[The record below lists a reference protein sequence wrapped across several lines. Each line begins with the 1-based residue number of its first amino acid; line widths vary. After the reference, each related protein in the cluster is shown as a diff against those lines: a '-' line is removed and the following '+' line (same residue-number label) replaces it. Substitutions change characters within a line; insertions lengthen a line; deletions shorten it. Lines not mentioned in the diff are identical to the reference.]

1 VPLDPAVNSGATGP
15 YALLLAAGSGSRFG
29 GDKLLAT
36 FRGKPLAAHPAMTLA
51 QVISAGI
58 LAGGV
63 AVVPSGDTRLTW
75 LFDTAGLRVID
86 NPEAASGM
94 ASSLRHGLAALAQ
107 PEIQPRAGAALIVLA
122 DQPMLSG
129 AVIASLVQFWQ
140 REGRSVRPRYARG
153 ARAPGHPVLLDRS
166 LWPLVDGLSGDQGFG
181 PELRQVPNAMTVIDM
196 PGDNPDVDTPDDL
209 RQLEDPV
216 G

>member
-1 VPLDPAVNSGATGP
+1 VPLDRAVKSAVTEP

-36 FRGKPLAAHPAMTLA
+36 FHGKPLAAHPAVTLA
-51 QVISAGI
+51 QAISTGI

-86 NPEAASGM
+86 NPEAAPGM
-94 ASSLRHGLAALAQ
+94 ASSLRHGLAALAR
-107 PEIQPRAGAALIVLA
+107 PENQPRAGAALIVLA

-129 AVIASLVQFWQ
+129 AVIAGLVQFWR
-140 REGRSVRPRYARG
+140 REGRSVRPRYAREPQ
-153 ARAPGHPVLLDRS
+153 APGHPVLLDRS
-166 LWPLVDGLSGDQGFG
+166 LWPLADRLTGDQGFG
-181 PELRQVPNAMTVIDM
+181 PELREVPNAMTVIDM
-196 PGDNPDVDTPDDL
+196 PGANPDVDTPDDL